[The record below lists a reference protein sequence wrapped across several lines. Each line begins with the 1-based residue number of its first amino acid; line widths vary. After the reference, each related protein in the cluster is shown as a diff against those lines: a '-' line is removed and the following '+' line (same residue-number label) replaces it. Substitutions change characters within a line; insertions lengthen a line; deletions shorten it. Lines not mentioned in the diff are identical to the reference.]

1 MRGIKFLINNIKE
14 INMKL
19 NHIFLIA
26 LVLVASASCKTK
38 SKPSENLAA
47 NVHKVIS
54 QEVIQSSNYTY
65 VRVLEDNKENWI
77 AITRQ
82 EVEVGK
88 TYYFEPSIEMA
99 NFTSKELKR
108 TFPVILF
115 VAKFSSMPILPTE
128 KVAISDPPKGKQPAV
143 AKEGIKVKPAAGG
156 VSIAELYAKKDSYA
170 GKSVKVK
177 GEVVKFNPQIMG
189 KNWLHIQDGTNVNG
203 SFDLTITTND
213 EVKVGD
219 IVTFEG
225 VVAVKKDFG
234 AGYSYDLIVEEGK
247 LIK

>member
-1 MRGIKFLINNIKE
+1 
-14 INMKL
+14 MKL
-19 NHIFLIA
+19 NTILLLAVIVMMA
-26 LVLVASASCKTK
+26 VSCRTK
-38 SKPSENLAA
+38 SKPSENLAP
-47 NVHKVIS
+47 NIHKVTS
-54 QEVIQSSNYTY
+54 EEVIQSSNYTY
-65 VRVLEDNKENWI
+65 VRVSEDRKDSWI

-115 VAKFSSMPILPTE
+115 VAKFSNMPIVAAE

-143 AKEGIKVKPAAGG
+143 AKDGIKVERAANGIT
-156 VSIAELYAKKDSYA
+156 IAELVSKKDSYA
-170 GKSVKVK
+170 GKSIKIK

-189 KNWLHIQDGTNVNG
+189 KNWLHIQDGTNGNG
-203 SFDLTITTND
+203 VFDLTITTAD

-225 VVAVKKDFG
+225 IVALNKDFG

>member
-1 MRGIKFLINNIKE
+1 
-14 INMKL
+14 MKL
-19 NHIFLIA
+19 NTLLLLAVILMMA
-26 LVLVASASCKTK
+26 VSCRTK
-38 SKPSENLAA
+38 SKPSENLAP
-47 NVHKVIS
+47 NIHKVTS
-54 QEVIQSSNYTY
+54 EEVIQSSNYTY
-65 VRVLEDNKENWI
+65 VRVSEDGKDSWI

-115 VAKFSSMPILPTE
+115 VAKFSNMPIVAAE

-143 AKEGIKVKPAAGG
+143 AKDGIKVERAANGIT
-156 VSIAELYAKKDSYA
+156 IAELASKKDSYA
-170 GKSVKVK
+170 GKSIKIK

-189 KNWLHIQDGTNVNG
+189 KNWLHIQDGTNGNG
-203 SFDLTITTND
+203 VFDLTITTAD

-225 VVAVKKDFG
+225 IVALNKDFG

>member
-1 MRGIKFLINNIKE
+1 
-14 INMKL
+14 MKL
-19 NHIFLIA
+19 NTILLLAVIVMMA
-26 LVLVASASCKTK
+26 VSCRTK
-38 SKPSENLAA
+38 SKPSENLAP
-47 NVHKVIS
+47 NIHKVTS
-54 QEVIQSSNYTY
+54 EEVIQSSNYTY
-65 VRVLEDNKENWI
+65 VRVSEDGKDSWI

-115 VAKFSSMPILPTE
+115 VAKFSNMPIVAAE

-143 AKEGIKVKPAAGG
+143 AKDGIKVERAANGIT
-156 VSIAELYAKKDSYA
+156 IAELVSKKDSYA
-170 GKSVKVK
+170 GKSIKIK

-189 KNWLHIQDGTNVNG
+189 KNWLHIQDGTNGNG
-203 SFDLTITTND
+203 VFDLTITTAD

-225 VVAVKKDFG
+225 IVALNKDFG